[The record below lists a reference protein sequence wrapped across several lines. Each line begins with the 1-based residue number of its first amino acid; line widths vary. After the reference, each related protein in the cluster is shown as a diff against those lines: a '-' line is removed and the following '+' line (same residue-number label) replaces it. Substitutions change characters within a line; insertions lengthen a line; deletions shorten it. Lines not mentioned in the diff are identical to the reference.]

1 MYLPAIFRVILLIT
15 TSRVLLLLARQIYTP
30 LSEGIVLLMVT
41 VLVVIGRWLILN
53 SIDAV
58 VISIRA
64 MLRTA
69 DSFISV
75 FTKDIVGGGFPF
87 DSHTI

>member
-15 TSRVLLLLARQIYTP
+15 TSRVLSLLARQIYTP

-53 SIDAV
+53 SLDAV

-75 FTKDIVGGGFPF
+75 FTQDVVGGGFPF